1 MVAGF
6 TCLCFFSFLFWFSF
20 CSCKCCAVFVSGVIG
35 CHCFYLFFVFSP
47 FFSEV
52 RVWDGRK
59 EREGEGKEICRSD
72 FWNILIERVEWKGSY
87 NCSYIEL

>member
-1 MVAGF
+1 MP
-6 TCLCFFSFLFWFSF
+6 LFLFIHRILS
-20 CSCKCCAVFVSGVIG
+20 
-35 CHCFYLFFVFSP
+35 L
-47 FFSEV
+47 FSEV

-87 NCSYIEL
+87 N